1 MDIDRLRACLAAW
14 ASADDDERADVAALL
29 TVLAPESGSRAH
41 FAPGHVTASGLV
53 FSVDGSR
60 LALVW
65 HAGFGRWI
73 QPGGHLEPDEE
84 PVAAALRELE
94 EEIGATDLQPL
105 GPVDVSAYDVPAN
118 PGKGEPAHRHFD
130 LRYAFRVD
138 GPLLRR
144 PGVRWVLLD
153 EVTAEDADDG
163 VVRGLRRWRSR

>member
-1 MDIDRLRACLAAW
+1 MDIDRLRACLADW
-14 ASADDDERADVAALL
+14 RPADDDERAAIAALL
-29 TVLAPESGSRAH
+29 ASLGAESASRAH
-41 FAPGHVTASGLV
+41 YAPGHVTASGLV

-73 QPGGHLEPDEE
+73 QPGGHLEPGEE
-84 PVAAALRELE
+84 PAAAVLRELE
-94 EEIGATDLQPL
+94 EEIGATDLMPL

-118 PGKGEPAHRHFD
+118 PRKGEPAHAHFD

-144 PGVRWVLLD
+144 PGVRWVPLD
-153 EVTAEDADDG
+153 EVTAEEADEG
-163 VVRGLRRWRSR
+163 VVTGLRRWRSR